1 MPSSSST
8 TRMLCMQDRGGS
20 GLGRDRKF
28 DDETRA
34 HRLIFFY
41 PDRAVM
47 VFDDAAHNGEAE
59 SSAAPLGREIG
70 EKRLFFQV
78 LRNTLTA
85 IGDGNLHHL
94 AVADQRCCNLNFAHQ
109 RAVQS

>member
-20 GLGRDRKF
+20 GLGRDREF
-28 DDETRA
+28 DYETRT

-47 VFDDAAHNGEAE
+47 VFNDAAHNGKAE

-70 EKRLFFQV
+70 EKQLFLQI
-78 LRNTLTA
+78 LSNTVTA
-85 IGDGNLHHL
+85 VGDRDLHHL

-109 RAVQS
+109 R